1 MVFSKCLADFSSG
14 ATWTRAF
21 LFMNTVLVGFPALWK
36 YLRLKAG
43 LLGFGSRVFSAV
55 SCGPETRQDIDGRGQ
70 GKVVHLMVAR
80 Y

>member
-1 MVFSKCLADFSSG
+1 
-14 ATWTRAF
+14 
-21 LFMNTVLVGFPALWK
+21 
-36 YLRLKAG
+36 LKAG